1 MLVGHEAVDIGL
13 INEVGGLSKAVNKL
27 REMINKKKEGDKQYH
42 DTLHAGTPE
51 IVMKGS
57 EGHKPV
63 YFQIPSAGD
72 LLR

>member
-42 DTLHAGTPE
+42 DTLHAGT
-51 IVMKGS
+51 
-57 EGHKPV
+57 
-63 YFQIPSAGD
+63 AGD
-72 LLR
+72 RDEGQ